1 MRLVPLS
8 VVLSLSAEQSPSPA
22 DGALG
27 VAEVIQVLPGEE
39 RLVVRAGRSHRCA
52 ECGYGG
58 DAVEGASPL
67 PDVRT
72 HEPGGRAGG
81 NVSAPCRACA
91 GGG

>member
-52 ECGYGG
+52 ECGYGVTLWRELPRCPMCG
-58 DAVEGASPL
+58 RTTREDAP
-67 PDVRT
+67 
-72 HEPGGRAGG
+72 AGT
-81 NVSAPCRACA
+81 
-91 GGG
+91 